1 MPVGEGFFPPAQYAL
16 VWGVLAAVIILAV
29 VLFYAAVL
37 WFTRAQEKPEAAPA
51 DISWLPVDTEELR
64 VKYVDQIDRIAVD
77 HRRGAL
83 TGRAAH
89 QQLSLLLRFFAFEA
103 DGVRAPNMTLSDLK
117 ASAQL
122 PLADAVARFY
132 PGAFAADEPRS
143 VEEAVDTARQ
153 VVRSWN

>member
-1 MPVGEGFFPPAQYAL
+1 MPGGEGFFPPVQYAP
-16 VWGVLAAVIILAV
+16 VWGLLAAVIILAV

-37 WFTRAQEKPEAAPA
+37 WFTRARERAEAAPA
-51 DISWLPVDTEELR
+51 DIGWLPVDTEELR
-64 VKYVDQIDRIAVD
+64 VKYADQIDRIAVD

-103 DGVRAPNMTLSDLK
+103 DGVRAPNMTLSDLR